1 MNAQVRNEI
10 PKTKKSISSRQNSA
24 RTKQNTNVKPV
35 IAYDYD
41 AAISQPDV
49 PNVLG
54 QKFNTGLS
62 IRKKAFNTR
71 GKNKLSI
78 TKNTETVSKT
88 TSISKCQNKED
99 EVDVTATEEGTAEN
113 ETTSTEGESTPI
125 FFKKNFDTQENSQR
139 GSSEDK
145 NKSGNEK
152 NLDSIT
158 PRSIISQKKDS
169 RIPRAKGNKSPVVVQ
184 ISRNDSIKRLSL
196 TSSKKS
202 FDTISRKKDMKEVLK
217 TNAYPKYVFQS
228 NRVNSNVHLS
238 LYMFYRYVS
247 SKQQKSCIFLNDKHE
262 PNDETIITETS
273 PAIIGSASDPST
285 FTVLHKL
292 KQSHNYRSCDNCNPD
307 SSCRDIDETLSD
319 SRSSPERRYIT
330 KKWRR
335 SLKHRKYIDTSS
347 DDFDVSSDYS
357 SQSNEKKIKSHK
369 DFHSSVAPLTKAS
382 LTTKPSSRTKNRRGS
397 TFSFF
402 NTLFD
407 IVFWPFLFLKSDR

>member
-217 TNAYPKYVFQS
+217 TNAYPKYV
-228 NRVNSNVHLS
+228 
-238 LYMFYRYVS
+238 S

>member
-145 NKSGNEK
+145 SKSENEK

-217 TNAYPKYVFQS
+217 TNAYPKYV
-228 NRVNSNVHLS
+228 
-238 LYMFYRYVS
+238 S
-247 SKQQKSCIFLNDKHE
+247 SKQQKSCTFLNDKHE

-382 LTTKPSSRTKNRRGS
+382 LTTKPSSRTKNRHGS